1 MIPIPQEVG
10 SKLIELDQVLQDLG
24 RILYGRKLFGAYQL
38 GNDFVN
44 FHLELHPDSSFSL
57 HFVKSILGNI
67 EHKRFQA
74 QAHGNEKEIID
85 ELNLLIALVRNKL
98 KLVNA

>member
-10 SKLIELDQVLQDLG
+10 SKLIELDQMLQDLG
-24 RILYGRKLFGAYQL
+24 RILYGRKIFGVYQP
-38 GNDFVN
+38 GNEFVN
-44 FHLELHPDSSFSL
+44 FHLELHPDGSFSL
-57 HFVKSILGNI
+57 HFAKSILGSI

-74 QAHGNEKEIID
+74 HPHGNKEIIE